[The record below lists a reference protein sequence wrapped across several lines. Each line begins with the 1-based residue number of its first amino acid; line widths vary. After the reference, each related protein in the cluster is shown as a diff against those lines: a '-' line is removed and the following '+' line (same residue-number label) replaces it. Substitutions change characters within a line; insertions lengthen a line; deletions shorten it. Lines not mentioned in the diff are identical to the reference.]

1 MRVRN
6 DNLNIPVVLGYRVKT
21 SLYQPKCDRQKRL
34 ETSELLIRPL
44 EDLNNFRGMSFF
56 VGAHQYHFHP
66 QLAAEG
72 AVQNQS
78 QNDRHDGG

>member
-6 DNLNIPVVLGYRVKT
+6 DNLNIPAVLGYRVKT

-44 EDLNNFRGMSFF
+44 EDLNSRQGIAVFGRSPPLWAMGVAHALQTIANR
-56 VGAHQYHFHP
+56 VGSHK
-66 QLAAEG
+66 
-72 AVQNQS
+72 
-78 QNDRHDGG
+78 